1 LLLTCNCGGT
11 LEVLLCFRGIRL
23 WRLECDFPGNAMHLS
38 IAPLFPR
45 PLHFVYRVVNAT
57 PSIVRLVGRSH
68 SPYAKAN
75 EQIMRK
81 IAERALDSQLG
92 AGALQ
97 RAALAPPS
105 RSFPLLNRVVNPVL
119 VNQLARAIAA
129 QP

>member
-1 LLLTCNCGGT
+1 MSL
-11 LEVLLCFRGIRL
+11 RL
-23 WRLECDFPGNAMHLS
+23 KLDAMRS
-38 IAPLFPR
+38 
-45 PLHFVYRVVNAT
+45 AT
-57 PSIVRLVGRSH
+57 ITSVRLQLNEVGRSH

-81 IAERALDSQLG
+81 IAERALDSSAG

-97 RAALAPPS
+97 PAALPPPS